1 MNAPD
6 WLVARPIAHRGLH
19 DPQAGRFENTLAAAD
34 AAIAKG
40 YAIEC
45 DVQDTADGEA
55 VVFHDFTLD
64 RLTAEKG
71 FVRERPARELT
82 ALAIAGTAER
92 IPTLSAFLARLAG
105 RVPLIL
111 EIKSR
116 FDNDLTLAH
125 RTLDILASYA
135 GPVAVK
141 SFDPFVVAAVRRVA
155 PRIPRGIVA
164 ESVYTDSDWRKLTA
178 EQKREM
184 ANLLHFG
191 ATEPDFLSWRVA
203 DLPCAAPFLCRHLK
217 RMPVMTWTVR
227 DEQGRRRAALHADQI
242 VFEGFDPERAPSLA
256 RADAAA

>member
-19 DPQAGRFENTLAAAD
+19 DPGAGRFENTLSAAD
-34 AAIAKG
+34 AAIAGG
-40 YAIEC
+40 YGIEC

-71 FVRERPARELT
+71 LVRERPAREVA
-82 ALAIAGTAER
+82 ALAVGGTSDR
-92 IPTLSAFLARLAG
+92 IPTLAEFLGRIAG
-105 RVPLIL
+105 RVPLIV

-116 FDNDLTLAH
+116 FDNDPALTH
-125 RTLDILASYA
+125 RTVDLLAGYA
-135 GPVAVK
+135 GPVALK
-141 SFDPFVVAAVRRVA
+141 SFDPFVVAAVRRTA
-155 PRIPRGIVA
+155 PHLPRGIVA
-164 ESVYTDSDWRKLTA
+164 ESVYADLDWAKLTA
-178 EQKREM
+178 DEKREM
-184 ANLLHFG
+184 ANLLHFS

-217 RMPVMTWTVR
+217 RMPVMAWTVR
-227 DEQGRRRAALHADQI
+227 TEADRRRAALHADQI

-256 RADAAA
+256 RANAAA